1 MNISND
7 MRIEKASIA
16 DIDEIFALEKV
27 CFNLD
32 AFSKKQFKYLVTK
45 VNGEFVLVRRN
56 RKIMAYLIMLKR
68 KNSRHYRIYSIA
80 ILPEA
85 RGLGIAKKLLEF
97 AEKTALKN
105 NTKKISLEVGE
116 NNDAAINLYLKQGY
130 QKVGVRSNY
139 YSDGSDA
146 LIMTK
151 EF

>member
-1 MNISND
+1 MKTLPDIK
-7 MRIEKASIA
+7 IHKATKA
-16 DIDEIFALEKV
+16 DIDEIFALEQI
-27 CFNLD
+27 CFDKD
-32 AFSKKQFKYLVTK
+32 AFSKKQFAYLVTK
-45 VNGEFVLVRRN
+45 ANGEFVLVRRN
-56 RKIMAYLIMLKR
+56 RKVLAYLIMLKR

-105 NTKKISLEVGE
+105 NTQKISLEVGE
-116 NNDAAINLYLKQGY
+116 NNLAAINLYLNQGY

-139 YSDGSDA
+139 YADGSDA